1 MGGEGGSG
9 GWGESEGSLSTST
22 VNRSFLIPHRS
33 YETTTEKEE
42 MNDDGGTLSDLWR
55 EERDACMLGRGGVSL
70 RACILLV
77 DEGVRGVSK
86 RLLDPPSLGDAERQ
100 CSQSLHYER

>member
-1 MGGEGGSG
+1 MKKGGGGEGGEGSG
-9 GWGESEGSLSTST
+9 GWSENEGSLSTST

-55 EERDACMLGRGGVSL
+55 EEREACMG
-70 RACILLV
+70 
-77 DEGVRGVSK
+77 
-86 RLLDPPSLGDAERQ
+86 
-100 CSQSLHYER
+100 Y